1 MDTMVKLNKRLRVHN
16 GMYSCLR
23 IALDAGLMEADGGV
37 VHILFTQN
45 ARIHLFLKRLINRLD
60 LLSIYC
66 AYIAVLLLI
75 DQL

>member
-23 IALDAGLMEADGGV
+23 IALDAGLMGELF
-37 VHILFTQN
+37 ISCFTQN
-45 ARIHLFLKRLINRLD
+45 ARIHLFMKRHINELD